1 MVFWSSSPNETVDL
15 AGLDKPAIKISFFLN
30 SHTLGSTLNQAS
42 LQMKD
47 NHNVAWDAVN
57 EFKSATA
64 SAMSPY
70 ELDWQVGP
78 ENPQSLQTSCFP
90 QMLPTDDSCW
100 ASSKPS
106 WRKESSRF
114 APDRAYKGF
123 SSGPRKSEEATWR
136 DGTAKRSPL
145 QYNNFSV
152 MWNQPTFMRDF
163 NKDWVVVN
171 ACWLQMPT
179 CLTH

>member
-47 NHNVAWDAVN
+47 NHNVAWDPVN

-70 ELDWQVGP
+70 ESDWQVGP

-123 SSGPRKSEEATWR
+123 QAAGPGIQLRAQEVGGSHLEGRHSQKKPSSV
-136 DGTAKRSPL
+136 
-145 QYNNFSV
+145 Q
-152 MWNQPTFMRDF
+152 
-163 NKDWVVVN
+163 
-171 ACWLQMPT
+171 
-179 CLTH
+179 